1 MVSPASWRRKNES
14 TSAFGM
20 NVLLFFH
27 RLFGNGAVRI
37 IAWFASWFVWIF
49 NKNVRRISDDYL
61 KNLKASASEKGIK
74 LGRLSSRRH
83 IYAFCRSVAGKIV
96 SWSGQTD
103 FRDVG
108 EIDGGL
114 TRSLKR
120 TESPEPL
127 MIIGAHIG
135 NMEVL
140 RAFNTSRIHKT
151 VNVLMHMQNSTVFM
165 EYLNKLNRDS
175 SLNIISTAD
184 ISPDISMELAERT
197 SRGEWVSMMG
207 DRLLDDSTRYVE
219 VDFLGKKARFPQ
231 GPWIMASILKIPVSV
246 MLGLTDDDGVKVYYR
261 ELGAVRL
268 DRKNREESIR
278 GYVREYAAELENIL
292 YAYPYEWFNFYDFWS
307 HDR

>member
-37 IAWFASWFVWIF
+37 IAWCASWLVWIF
-49 NKNVRRISDDYL
+49 NKNVRRISDEYL
-61 KNLKASASEKGIK
+61 RNLKASASEKGIK

-103 FRDVG
+103 FGDVG

-140 RAFNTSRIHKT
+140 RAFNTSRIRKT

-165 EYLNKLNRDS
+165 DYLNKLNRDI

-231 GPWIMASILKIPVSV
+231 GPWILASILKIPVSV

-261 ELGAVRL
+261 EWGHIRL
-268 DRKNREESIR
+268 DRKDREESVR
-278 GYVREYAAELENIL
+278 GYVRQYAEELENIL

>member
-37 IAWFASWFVWIF
+37 IAWCASWLVWIF
-49 NKNVRRISDDYL
+49 NKNVRRISDEYL
-61 KNLKASASEKGIK
+61 RNLKASASEKGIK

-103 FRDVG
+103 FGNVG

-165 EYLNKLNRDS
+165 DYLNKLNRDS

-231 GPWIMASILKIPVSV
+231 GPWILASILKIPVSV

-261 ELGAVRL
+261 EWGHVRL
-268 DRKNREESIR
+268 DRKDREESVR
-278 GYVREYAAELENIL
+278 GYVRQYAEELENIL

>member
-37 IAWFASWFVWIF
+37 IAWCASWLVWIF
-49 NKNVRRISDDYL
+49 NKNVRRISDEYL
-61 KNLKASASEKGIK
+61 RNLKASASEKGIK

-103 FRDVG
+103 FGDVG

-140 RAFNTSRIHKT
+140 RAFNTSRIRKT

-165 EYLNKLNRDS
+165 DYLNKLNRDI

-231 GPWIMASILKIPVSV
+231 GPWILASILKIPVSV

-261 ELGAVRL
+261 EWGHVRL
-268 DRKNREESIR
+268 DRKDREESVR
-278 GYVREYAAELENIL
+278 GYVRQYAEELENIL

>member
-37 IAWFASWFVWIF
+37 IAWCASWLVWIF
-49 NKNVRRISDDYL
+49 NKNVRRISDEYL
-61 KNLKASASEKGIK
+61 RNLKASASEKGIK

-103 FRDVG
+103 FGDVG

-140 RAFNTSRIHKT
+140 RAFNTSRIRKT

-165 EYLNKLNRDS
+165 DYLNKLNRDS

-231 GPWIMASILKIPVSV
+231 GPWILASILKIPVSV

-261 ELGAVRL
+261 EWGHVRL
-268 DRKNREESIR
+268 DRKDREESVR
-278 GYVREYAAELENIL
+278 GYVRQYAEELENIL

>member
-37 IAWFASWFVWIF
+37 IAWCASWLVWIF
-49 NKNVRRISDDYL
+49 NKNVRRISDEYL
-61 KNLKASASEKGIK
+61 RNLKASASEKGIK

-103 FRDVG
+103 FGDVG

-140 RAFNTSRIHKT
+140 RAFNTSRIRKT

-165 EYLNKLNRDS
+165 DYLNKLNRDS

-231 GPWIMASILKIPVSV
+231 GPWILASILKIPVSV

-261 ELGAVRL
+261 EWGHIRL
-268 DRKNREESIR
+268 DRKDREESVR
-278 GYVREYAAELENIL
+278 GYVRQYAEELENIL

>member
-37 IAWFASWFVWIF
+37 IAWCASWLVWIF

-61 KNLKASASEKGIK
+61 RNLKASASEKGIK

-103 FRDVG
+103 FGDVG

-140 RAFNTSRIHKT
+140 RAFNTSRIRKT

-165 EYLNKLNRDS
+165 DYLNKLNRDS

-231 GPWIMASILKIPVSV
+231 GPWILASILKIPVSV

-261 ELGAVRL
+261 EWGHVRL
-268 DRKNREESIR
+268 DRKDREESVR
-278 GYVREYAAELENIL
+278 GYVRQYAEELENIL